1 MSRSDEVV
9 HCQLPVDNR
18 LTLPKHFCDR
28 LAWMSKDIKEAWVF
42 IIEPGRNRLLSEENV
57 QSDPFL
63 HPVRLLREHASVTAG
78 LPSQAKPLRDAALIA
93 QLIPVS
99 IDLHRG
105 SWRLLIP
112 EEMAALAPPDVNLR
126 ELSILMPE
134 EYIEIW
140 YKDILRRAFDP
151 AWRNRP

>member
-1 MSRSDEVV
+1 M
-9 HCQLPVDNR
+9 DNR

-28 LAWMSKDIKEAWVF
+28 LSWMSEDTKEAWVF

-57 QSDPFL
+57 QSDPLL
-63 HPVRLLREHASVTAG
+63 HPVRLWREHASVTVG
-78 LPSQAKPLRDAALIA
+78 PPSQASPLRDAALVA

-112 EEMAALAPPDVNLR
+112 EEMAALAPTDVNLR
-126 ELSILMPE
+126 EFSVLMPE
-134 EYIEIW
+134 EYIEVW
-140 YKDILRRAFDP
+140 YRDVLRRALDP
-151 AWRNRP
+151 AWRNRR